1 MATPLFTLAAVLTL
15 ETAKFTR
22 GIRNAANE
30 GKNFASSLQSKLS
43 AGTVA
48 MGNLISST
56 VKATAT
62 GLKNLTNQA
71 LQVTGDVEQALGGSE
86 AVFGKWAGDIQ
97 EKAKTAF
104 REAGLSAGEYLDTA
118 NRMGSLL
125 QGSGFTTVE
134 SFDMS
139 AKAMQR
145 AADVASIMGLDI
157 GSAME
162 SVAGMAKGNF
172 TMMDNLG
179 VAINDTTLKMYAME
193 KGIKKNVSQMST
205 AEKVGLAYE
214 MFMERTAQYAGNYAK
229 ENETLNGSIQT
240 LKSSFENLL
249 SGQGTVDDFV
259 TSAENAARVT
269 MTNLGEI
276 LPRLGGALVE
286 GVQTYLPKL
295 GESVAN
301 WWDTDAEN
309 IATSGAN
316 TFIQGVNAV
325 FGTNIPKVEKI
336 ELPTSEQI
344 KETVSAWWS
353 GEKSVIESL
362 CNWTLN
368 MFGLPDVKESV
379 KQIQEWWNKVW
390 DKGGA
395 LGAGASNVITD
406 MNPGNPTT
414 PLVNM
419 EVQPEVPAYTRKTLQ
434 ETLSSWGLTVNVTPK
449 LTNFT
454 TGALNTLNRV
464 LGGGGGGVATL
475 QKYATGLNYVPYND
489 MPALLHA
496 GEAVLTRT
504 EAEEWRRGGGQSVVS
519 IDYDKIAQAVAT
531 ALGGVQVS
539 MDGRAVGALVA
550 PTVSKAI
557 NQSAKTRR
565 HTG

>member
-1 MATPLFTLAAVLTL
+1 MAAELFTLAAVLTL
-15 ETAKFTR
+15 ETAKFTQ
-22 GIRNAANE
+22 GIRNAKKQSE
-30 GKNFASSLQSKLS
+30 NFASSMQRKLT

-56 VKATAT
+56 VQTA
-62 GLKNLTNQA
+62 GRGMLNLTKDA
-71 LQVTGDVEQALGGSE
+71 LKLTGDVEQALGGSE
-86 AVFGKWAGDIQ
+86 AVFGEWAENVQ
-97 EKAKTAF
+97 KKAQSAF
-104 REAGLSAGEYLDTA
+104 KSAGLSAGEYLDTA
-118 NRMGSLL
+118 NKMGSLL

-157 GSAME
+157 NSAME

-269 MTNLGEI
+269 MKNLGEI

-301 WWDTDAEN
+301 WWDTDAST
-309 IATSGAN
+309 IATDGAN
-316 TFIQGVNAV
+316 LFINGINAV

-336 ELPTSEQI
+336 ELPTSDQI

-362 CNWTLN
+362 CDWTLN

-379 KQIQEWWNKVW
+379 KQIQDWWNKVW

-419 EVQPEVPAYTRKTLQ
+419 EVQPEVPAYTKKTVQ
-434 ETLSSWGLTVNVTPK
+434 ETLNGWNLSVNVTPK
-449 LTNFT
+449 LRTFAS
-454 TGALNTLNRV
+454 GAADQISKF
-464 LGGGGGGVATL
+464 ATAVGDMYRG
-475 QKYATGLNYVPYND
+475 YATGLDYVPYNNF
-489 MPALLHA
+489 AASLHA